1 MAYEE
6 EEEEEGKKKRKSAGG
21 GVGGGGGGSAAVLG
35 YLAGQNQGAAAPS
48 RVFGGST
55 AGAVGMSPLPS
66 SILGTL
72 MRGRAAMMRGAPVGA
87 ETVTRALNAAG
98 GMAPGTAYRYP
109 PRMVHVFDYGNI
121 LRDNNGE
128 PWLNHTLD
136 VMEADALEMQNLED
150 HNEALNKYLRPGM
163 TPAERQAAIIRGE
176 KEERKLKGF
185 WDEDRR
191 PRRRTGIGSTAVS
204 NVRID
209 GNSILVR
216 FGGRG
221 KWYRYRGGKDAKATS
236 HEARLLL
243 SAPSIGRA
251 INGTWGATHQI

>member
-6 EEEEEGKKKRKSAGG
+6 EEEEEGKKKRKSASGG
-21 GVGGGGGGSAAVLG
+21 GAGGGGGGSAAVLG
-35 YLAGQNQGAAAPS
+35 YLAGQGNGAGSVRAFAPGRAAA
-48 RVFGGST
+48 GI
-55 AGAVGMSPLPS
+55 APLPS
-66 SILGTL
+66 SILQTL
-72 MRGRAAMMRGAPVGA
+72 MRGQAAMMRGMPIGA
-87 ETVTRALNAAG
+87 ETVTRKLNAIND
-98 GMAPGTAYRYP
+98 MAPGTVYRYP

-121 LRDNNGE
+121 LRDNGGD
-128 PWLNHTLD
+128 PWLNRTLD
-136 VMEADALEMQNLED
+136 VMEADALEMQNLEE
-150 HNEALNKYLRPGM
+150 HNAALNKYLRPGM

-176 KEERKLKGF
+176 KEERRLKGF

-209 GNSILVR
+209 GNRILVR

-221 KWYRYRGGKDAKATS
+221 KWYTYRGGKDAKATS

-251 INGTWGATHQI
+251 INGTWGQTHQI

>member
-1 MAYEE
+1 MAIED
-6 EEEEEGKKKRKSAGG
+6 EEEEEGKKKRKSSGG
-21 GVGGGGGGSAAVLG
+21 GGGGGGGGSAAVLG
-35 YLAGQNQGAAAPS
+35 YLAGQGNGAGSVRAFAPGRAAA
-48 RVFGGST
+48 GI
-55 AGAVGMSPLPS
+55 APLPS
-66 SILGTL
+66 SILQTL
-72 MRGRAAMMRGAPVGA
+72 MRGQAAMMRGRPMGA
-87 ETVTRALNAAG
+87 ETVTRKLNAIND
-98 GMAPGTAYRYP
+98 MAPGTVYRYP

-121 LRDNNGE
+121 LRDNGGD

-136 VMEADALEMQNLED
+136 VMEADALEMQDLQE
-150 HNEALNKYLRPGM
+150 HNEALNKYIRPGQ

-191 PRRRTGIGSTAVS
+191 TRRKTGIGSTAVS

-209 GNSILVR
+209 GNRIKVR

-221 KWYRYRGGKDAKATS
+221 KWYTYRGGKDAKSTS

-243 SAPSIGRA
+243 AAPSIGRA
-251 INGTWGATHQI
+251 INGTWGQTHQL